1 MRSAGEQPAPRAV
14 AREEAFR
21 GRLLRI
27 VVDTL
32 RWPDGRETAREMVL
46 HPGAVCVLPLTEA
59 GRILFVTQYRH
70 PAGRRLLELPAG
82 TLEEGESPEET
93 ARRELEEEVG
103 MRPRRLRPLGGFY
116 VAPGYSTEFIH
127 LFEATELEPASR
139 RGDED
144 EDIEVLELAPAEAL
158 ARVERG
164 EICDGKSII
173 ALLIWEREQRS
184 GRTGGELR

>member
-1 MRSAGEQPAPRAV
+1 MTGATEPPAPEAV
-14 AREEAFR
+14 ARKEAFR

-46 HPGAVCVLPLTEA
+46 HPGAVCIVPVRED
-59 GRILFVTQYRH
+59 GRLLLVTQYRH

-82 TLEEGESPEET
+82 TLEEWESPEET

-103 MRPRRLRPLGGFY
+103 MRPRQLRPLGGFY

-127 LFEATELEPASR
+127 LFEASGLEPASR
-139 RGDED
+139 QGDDD
-144 EDIEVLELAPAEAL
+144 EDIEVVELSPEEAL
-158 ARVERG
+158 ERLERG

-173 ALLIWEREQRS
+173 GLLLWERERARPRS
-184 GRTGGELR
+184 GELR